1 MTITL
6 KSFIGAMFSLL
17 MPGLGHIMIG
27 RFTWAVFWLLC
38 GLFTGG
44 LGNIIAA
51 VHIFMIE
58 AK

>member
-6 KSFIGAMFSLL
+6 KSFICAMFSLL

-27 RFTWAVFWLLC
+27 KFTWAIFWLIC
-38 GLFTGG
+38 GLVTGG

-51 VHIFMIE
+51 VHILILE